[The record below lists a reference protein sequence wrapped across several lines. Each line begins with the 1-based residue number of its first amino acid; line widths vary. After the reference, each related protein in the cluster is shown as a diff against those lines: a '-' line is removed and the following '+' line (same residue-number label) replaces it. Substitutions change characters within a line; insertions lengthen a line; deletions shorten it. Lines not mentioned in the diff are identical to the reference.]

1 MTGILAK
8 AQTEIEAP
16 ASRVWE
22 ALTDPDQIKEYMF
35 GSKVET
41 SWEVGS
47 PITWN
52 GEYEGRPYQDKGEVL
67 TYDEPRELSVT
78 HFSPLAG
85 QDDKPE
91 NYHTLVYS
99 LQENGGT
106 TSLALTQDNCA
117 DEQEAE
123 QFSANWQQM
132 LDGLKAHVEGYARSA
147 RDVDLGLGE
156 VEVVDLSD
164 QFLLL
169 GEGFGHLLR
178 HLGLLADSGLGLGT
192 EVERLREPPVI
203 ADADH
208 PTEQIWP
215 HVAVHG
221 GEVSGQL
228 PVLRRVGHLTEH
240 RLHESGVR
248 R

>member
-8 AQTEIEAP
+8 AQTEIDAP
-16 ASRVWE
+16 ASRVWA

-35 GSKVET
+35 GSQVET

-78 HFSPLAG
+78 HYSPLAG

-91 NYHTLVYS
+91 NYHTLVYTLDEKRRKDAASS
-99 LQENGGT
+99 L
-106 TSLALTQDNCA
+106 SQDNCA

-132 LDGLKAHVEGYARSA
+132 LDGLKAHVEG
-147 RDVDLGLGE
+147 
-156 VEVVDLSD
+156 
-164 QFLLL
+164 
-169 GEGFGHLLR
+169 
-178 HLGLLADSGLGLGT
+178 
-192 EVERLREPPVI
+192 
-203 ADADH
+203 
-208 PTEQIWP
+208 
-215 HVAVHG
+215 
-221 GEVSGQL
+221 
-228 PVLRRVGHLTEH
+228 
-240 RLHESGVR
+240 
-248 R
+248 

>member
-35 GSKVET
+35 GSQVET

-78 HFSPLAG
+78 HYSPLAG

-91 NYHTLVYS
+91 NYHTLVYT
-99 LQENGGT
+99 LDEKGGT

-132 LDGLKAHVEGYARSA
+132 LDGLKAHVEG
-147 RDVDLGLGE
+147 
-156 VEVVDLSD
+156 
-164 QFLLL
+164 
-169 GEGFGHLLR
+169 
-178 HLGLLADSGLGLGT
+178 
-192 EVERLREPPVI
+192 
-203 ADADH
+203 
-208 PTEQIWP
+208 
-215 HVAVHG
+215 
-221 GEVSGQL
+221 
-228 PVLRRVGHLTEH
+228 
-240 RLHESGVR
+240 
-248 R
+248 